1 MLLKGVGKGVVAL
14 RLFCEVYNRYILP
27 ALRAMISEILI
38 KKYSMTQCEVSKLLG
53 ITQPAINQ
61 YLSGRRGYKVVKIL
75 KTSSRISKLAEE
87 VADRIV
93 KEGSDPKEIAKMLCI
108 SCVMIRNDDELL
120 KKLLSTINLG
130 SNGLVL
136 TDCLVYR
143 MNSDYKECKQ

>member
-1 MLLKGVGKGVVAL
+1 MIVLK
-14 RLFCEVYNRYILP
+14 LFCEVYNRYVLP

-75 KTSSRISKLAEE
+75 KTSNKISKLAEE

-93 KEGSDPKEIAKMLCI
+93 RERPNPKEIAKMLCI
-108 SCVMIRNDDELL
+108 SCVMIRNDNELL
-120 KKLLSTINLG
+120 KKLLSTINLS

-136 TDCLVYR
+136 TDCLIYK
-143 MNSDYKECKQ
+143 MNGGYKECKQ